1 MGRRRSKIP
10 TGSYYLR
17 KGRTVKGNDGII
29 YLRYFVCGKY
39 IEHSTDIKITEDE
52 WDDNT
57 RQITSANKDW
67 KRLNA
72 KLLAIKAGIDGK
84 IEAYEKPLTP
94 RAMSDIL
101 AGRELENEI
110 SKNKDFIEF
119 ALEHNTMRYELEQI
133 SYSTYDNN
141 RLYILG
147 FQRYLRDKEKK
158 DVLPLCDLNIDIF
171 NRYINYRL
179 VEVKN
184 TKEGINKMLSP
195 MYMAVKYAA
204 DNELIPIRTGAIIH
218 ANYLEVRDRKYKP
231 EVDEKPIRY
240 LTPEQMKALAKVRN
254 ELPHQR
260 TREILDIF
268 LFAFHACGMRVSD
281 IITLEWNHIDWE
293 KREIVKNYFKTKTA
307 GNIPLTDP
315 AIEILERWKGYKRN
329 NRFVFDLL
337 PEDFNLKDP
346 KALKNA
352 RLSKNRTLQQ
362 SLKSVGN
369 KIGLKFNMTMHVA
382 RHTFAVMSIRKGVNI
397 HMVSRLMGHSSVLVT
412 EKVYADFLPSEIS
425 KVVREELSFNFG

>member
-1 MGRRRSKIP
+1 MV
-10 TGSYYLR
+10 TGSKDLI
-17 KGRTVKGNDGII
+17 KCDFLFGR
-29 YLRYFVCGKY
+29 
-39 IEHSTDIKITEDE
+39 
-52 WDDNT
+52 
-57 RQITSANKDW
+57 
-67 KRLNA
+67 
-72 KLLAIKAGIDGK
+72 
-84 IEAYEKPLTP
+84 
-94 RAMSDIL
+94 
-101 AGRELENEI
+101 
-110 SKNKDFIEF
+110 KDFIEF
-119 ALEHNTMRYELEQI
+119 ALEHNNMRYELDQI

-147 FQRYLRDKEKK
+147 FQRYLRDKENK

-179 VEVKN
+179 VEKKN
-184 TKEGINKMLSP
+184 TKEGINKMLAP
-195 MYMAVKYAA
+195 MFFAVRYAA
-204 DNELIPIRTGAIIH
+204 DNELIPTKTAAIIC
-218 ANYLEVRDRKYKP
+218 ANYLEVKDRKYKSK
-231 EVDEKPIRY
+231 VDEKQIRY
-240 LTPEQMKALAKVRN
+240 LTPEQMRALVNVRN

-281 IITLEWNHIDWE
+281 IITLEWEHIDWE
-293 KREIVKNYFKTKTA
+293 RKEIVKNYFKTKTA

-315 AIEILERWKGYKRN
+315 AIEILLRWKKYKRN
-329 NRFVFDLL
+329 KRFVFDLL
-337 PEDFNLKDP
+337 PEKFNLKDP

-382 RHTFAVMSIRKGVNI
+382 RHTFAVMSIKKGVSI

-412 EKVYADFLPSEIS
+412 EKVYAEFLPSEIS
-425 KVVREELSFNFG
+425 KIVREELSFSFG

>member
-1 MGRRRSKIP
+1 MGKTRSKKP

-17 KGRTVKGNDGII
+17 KGRNVKGNDGII

-39 IEHSTDIKITEDE
+39 IEHSTDIKITVDE
-52 WDDNT
+52 WDDNS
-57 RQITSANKDW
+57 RQITPANKNW

-72 KLLAIKAGIDGK
+72 KLLAIKAGIDDK
-84 IEAYEKPLTP
+84 IEAYDKPLTP
-94 RAMSDIL
+94 RVMSDIL
-101 AGRELENEI
+101 AGRELENDI
-110 SKNKDFIEF
+110 SINKDFIEF

-141 RLYILG
+141 RLYVLG
-147 FQRYLRDKEKK
+147 FQRYLRDKEKQ
-158 DVLPLCDLNIDIF
+158 DVLPLRDLNIDIF

-204 DNELIPIRTGAIIH
+204 DNGLIPMRTGAIIH
-218 ANYLEVRDRKYKP
+218 ANYLEVKDRKYKP
-231 EVDEKPIRY
+231 EVNEKQIRY
-240 LTPEQMKALAKVRN
+240 LTPEQMKTLVKVRN

-293 KREIVKNYFKTKTA
+293 KKEIVKNYFKTKTA
-307 GNIPLTDP
+307 GNIPLTDS

-329 NRFVFDLL
+329 RRFVFDLL

-369 KIGLKFNMTMHVA
+369 RIGLKFNMTMHVA

-425 KVVREELSFNFG
+425 KVVRDELSFNFG